1 MLFVSL
7 HLHRLHKISKIR
19 NILSESDAEE
29 LVKEHGMKT
38 ESFRNLINWHL
49 INNKTQKTCLSK
61 MLFYS

>member
-1 MLFVSL
+1 MTSNFLLLNMFFFLLSMLFVSL

-38 ESFRNLINWHL
+38 ESFRNLIN
-49 INNKTQKTCLSK
+49 
-61 MLFYS
+61 